1 MEKALTMSK
10 KKETREYSILPVPSP
25 PTKFRAR
32 ITMYDDII
40 QDTLKMDKGYYKITI
55 PNKLSMSIFVAL
67 QKRIK
72 RQNLSNLRVHIIKDV
87 CYLEVT

>member
-1 MEKALTMSK
+1 MSK
-10 KKETREYSILPVPSP
+10 KKEIKETKEYEILPVSEPL
-25 PTKFRAR
+25 TRFRTR
-32 ITMYDDII
+32 ITTYDDII

-72 RQNLSNLRVHIIKDV
+72 RQNLSNLRVHIIKDT
-87 CYLEVT
+87 CYLEKTS